1 MSETDGGDKLK
12 KGKKALNSYA
22 TISSL
27 ILQLVALIV
36 LGGWGGKELDRWLH
50 LSFPLFTLLFILVTA
65 CLGFYYLVRTML
77 KK

>member
-1 MSETDGGDKLK
+1 MK

>member
-1 MSETDGGDKLK
+1 MSKTDEEDKLK

-36 LGGWGGKELDRWLH
+36 LGGWGGKELDRWLK
-50 LSFPLFTLLFILVTA
+50 LSFPLFTLLFLLITA
-65 CLGFYYLVRTML
+65 CLGFYYLVKTML